1 MTTHTCPD
9 CGCRFTEDE
18 ELDADRAARIAER
31 VESFARDCERLGYPV
46 EANRVTPRTAAKLV
60 GMKEKTFNGWR
71 KTDGPQAER
80 IPVNRSQYSYDLN
93 VLAAW
98 SVDQR
103 IEKKF

>member
-1 MTTHTCPD
+1 MTTHTCPK
-9 CGCRFTEDE
+9 CRFSFTEDE

-31 VESFARDCERLGYPV
+31 VESFTRDCERSGYRV
-46 EANRVTPRTAAKLV
+46 EANRVTPRTAAILV
-60 GMKEKTFNGWR
+60 GMKSKTFDGWR
-71 KTDGPQAER
+71 GRIGPPAER

-93 VLAAW
+93 ALAAW

>member
-1 MTTHTCPD
+1 MPIHNCP
-9 CGCRFTEDE
+9 CCRCDHDD
-18 ELDADRAARIAER
+18 DADRAARITDR
-31 VESFARDCERLGYPV
+31 IESFTRDCERLGYRV
-46 EANRVTPRTAAKLV
+46 EANRVDPRTAANLL
-60 GMKEKTFNGWR
+60 GMKPKTFNGWR
-71 KTDGPQAER
+71 TSGDGPRAER